1 MGGVNDLAIRE
12 LRILVAVEHRGS
24 FTAAAEA
31 LGLTQSAVS
40 HAVSACER
48 KIGAVL
54 FDRGRHGARPT
65 PAGERA
71 AAHARRILRLLDALP
86 AEARGASTG
95 AVGGPLR
102 IAAFRSAAVHL
113 LPTVL
118 TRLRAAHPALAPE
131 VRIVPEVGP
140 GTAGEVHAGR
150 ADLGIA
156 TLSGNYRLPEG
167 LVAGELF
174 EEEYSL
180 VHPVGRVDPRS
191 LPLIDWAE
199 NCSSYTRTWWSRQ
212 DWLPAA
218 RLDAGEDSVVL
229 SMVARGMGMAI
240 MPRLAVLDAPAT
252 VALTDLGPE
261 RPTRTV
267 GYVTTPELAGTLA
280 VRALI
285 RELRGAALLPA
296 LPAPPEPIG
305 RVPRASVLLDGPAHP
320 E

>member
-1 MGGVNDLAIRE
+1 MNDLAVRE
-12 LRILVAVEHRGS
+12 LRILVAVERARS
-24 FTAAAEA
+24 FTAAAQA

-40 HAVSACER
+40 HAVNSCER

-71 AAHARRILRLLDALP
+71 AAHSRRILRLLDALP
-86 AEARGASTG
+86 DEARGASTK
-95 AVGGPLR
+95 VLTGPLR
-102 IAAFRSAAVHL
+102 IAAFRSAAVQL
-113 LPTVL
+113 LPTAL
-118 TRLRAAHPALAPE
+118 TRLAAAHPGLAPE
-131 VRIVPEVGP
+131 VRIVPEVGR
-140 GTAGEVHAGR
+140 GTAGEVLDGR

-156 TLSGNYRLPEG
+156 TLSGSFELPAG
-167 LVAGELF
+167 AVAGELF
-174 EEEYSL
+174 QEEYSL
-180 VHPVGRVDPRS
+180 VHPSGSTDPRA

-199 NCSSYTRTWWSRQ
+199 NCSSYTRAWWQAQ

-240 MPRLAVLDAPAT
+240 MPRLALLDAPASVT
-252 VALTDLGPE
+252 VTDLGTD

-267 GYVTTPELAGTLA
+267 GYVTTPELARTLG

-285 RELRGAALLPA
+285 RELRAVAAV
-296 LPAPPEPIG
+296 G
-305 RVPRASVLLDGPAHP
+305 GPA
-320 E
+320 